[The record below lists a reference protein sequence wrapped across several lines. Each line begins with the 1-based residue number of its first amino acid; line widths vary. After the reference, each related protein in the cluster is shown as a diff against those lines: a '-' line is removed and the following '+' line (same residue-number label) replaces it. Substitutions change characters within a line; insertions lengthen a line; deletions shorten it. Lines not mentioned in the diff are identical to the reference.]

1 LDSDVRGKR
10 HASKNGILRG
20 VKPADNV
27 PNIWSQPERSATPA
41 IYADERNLCLK
52 RRENREVK
60 VAETLRPKGQGCG
73 PHLLSLEVRD
83 YPRWLFLLNEWQ
95 KGDHTR
101 PAYRRQLRIAGTRS
115 CGTEEL

>member
-10 HASKNGILRG
+10 HASKNGILWG

-27 PNIWSQPERSATPA
+27 LYIWSQPDRGATPA

-60 VAETLRPKGQGCG
+60 VAETLRPKGQGCW

-83 YPRWLFLLNEWQ
+83 YPRWLFVLVNSA
-95 KGDHTR
+95 KGR
-101 PAYRRQLRIAGTRS
+101 PRTPGV
-115 CGTEEL
+115 